1 MEFTHDL
8 EISGDRKLG
17 GLVDLARQLYRFV
30 YCIICGS
37 NLGHDTQSD
46 ILFACRFGKGLVL
59 LAEERIHSSFQNFKA
74 YKIFVNNTC

>member
-1 MEFTHDL
+1 MEFTHDQ
-8 EISGDRKLG
+8 EVSRYRKHG
-17 GLVDLARQLYRFV
+17 GLVGFARQLYRFV

-59 LAEERIHSSFQNFKA
+59 LAEERFHSAFQKL
-74 YKIFVNNTC
+74 